1 MSRSEP
7 SAPEQERVEVDQP
20 RLRLLLPLIAIA
32 GFFAMIMFAAAAQ
45 GRPHFGGWFNET
57 EERAGED
64 VLPTAPTETAPPPLE
79 PPDDSPLLVIIGY
92 ILAVVVIAAVLTM
105 AFFGVRLLIRYL
117 VGLWRDR
124 PLGRREATQV
134 DVRVA
139 TAPATYVEPDD
150 ATIQRGIA
158 EALRTIE
165 DRPTPGDG
173 IVAAWVGLEESAADA
188 GAGRGANETPSEFTV
203 RVIGRRAGISADVR
217 TLLALY
223 ENVRFGG
230 HDADE
235 SDRIQAAECLR
246 GIHEGWR

>member
-7 SAPEQERVEVDQP
+7 SAPEQERAGVDRP
-20 RLRLLLPLIAIA
+20 WLRLLLPLIAIA
-32 GFFAMIMFAAAAQ
+32 GFFAMIMFAASAQ
-45 GRPHFGGWFNET
+45 GLPQFGGWFNDT
-57 EERAGED
+57 EERAGDD
-64 VLPTAPTETAPPPLE
+64 VLPTAPAETAPPPLD

-92 ILAVVVIAAVLTM
+92 ILAAVVIAAVLTM

-124 PLGRREATQV
+124 PLRRREATPV
-134 DVRVA
+134 DVQVV
-139 TAPATYVEPDD
+139 TAPATDVEPDD
-150 ATIQRGIA
+150 ATIRRGIA

-165 DRPTPGDG
+165 DRPVPGDS

-188 GAGRGANETPSEFTV
+188 GAGRSVNETPSEFTV
-203 RVIGRRAGISADVR
+203 RIIGRRAGIAAEVV

-223 ENVRFGG
+223 EHVRFGG

-235 SDRIQAAECLR
+235 SDRARASECLR
-246 GIHEGWR
+246 GIQEGWR